1 MPKTNKMIPKDE
13 AALILRAI
21 NQTNYKCQDE
31 DEAWKM
37 QQIKL
42 KLMNVHPEQLESV
55 RRGQKVKALINLLLI
70 TFTSITLAGCIGI
83 ALFVM

>member
-1 MPKTNKMIPKDE
+1 MIPKDE
-13 AALILRAI
+13 AALMLRAI
-21 NQTNYKCQDE
+21 EQTNYKYQDE

-42 KLMNVHPEQLESV
+42 RLMNVHPEQIEAV

-70 TFTSITLAGCIGI
+70 TFISIALLGCIGI

>member
-1 MPKTNKMIPKDE
+1 MIPKDE
-13 AALILRAI
+13 AALMLRAI
-21 NQTNYKCQDE
+21 EQTNYKYQDE

-42 KLMNVHPEQLESV
+42 KLMNVHPEQMEAV
-55 RRGQKVKALINLLLI
+55 RRGQKVKSLINLLLI
-70 TFTSITLAGCIGI
+70 TFISIALLGCIGI

>member
-1 MPKTNKMIPKDE
+1 MIPKDE

-21 NQTNYKCQDE
+21 EQSNYKYQDE
-31 DEAWKM
+31 EEAWKM

-42 KLMNVHPEQLESV
+42 KLMNLHPEQLESI
-55 RRGQKVKALINLLLI
+55 RKGQKVKALINLLLI
-70 TFTSITLAGCIGI
+70 TFTSIALAGCIGI

>member
-1 MPKTNKMIPKDE
+1 MIPKDE
-13 AALILRAI
+13 AALMLRAI
-21 NQTNYKCQDE
+21 EQTNYKYQDE

-42 KLMNVHPEQLESV
+42 KLMNVHPEQMEAV

-70 TFTSITLAGCIGI
+70 TFISLALAGCIGI

>member
-1 MPKTNKMIPKDE
+1 
-13 AALILRAI
+13 
-21 NQTNYKCQDE
+21 
-31 DEAWKM
+31 M

-42 KLMNVHPEQLESV
+42 KLMNVHPEQMEAV

-70 TFTSITLAGCIGI
+70 TFISIALLGCIGI

>member
-1 MPKTNKMIPKDE
+1 MIPKDE
-13 AALILRAI
+13 AALMLRAI
-21 NQTNYKCQDE
+21 EQTNYKYQDE

-42 KLMNVHPEQLESV
+42 KLMNVHPEQMEAV
-55 RRGQKVKALINLLLI
+55 RKGQKVKALINLLLI
-70 TFTSITLAGCIGI
+70 TFISIALHGCDGI

>member
-1 MPKTNKMIPKDE
+1 MIPKDE
-13 AALILRAI
+13 AALMLRAI
-21 NQTNYKCQDE
+21 EQTNYKYQDE
-31 DEAWKM
+31 EEVWKM

-42 KLMNVHPEQLESV
+42 KLMNVHPEQMEAV

>member
-1 MPKTNKMIPKDE
+1 MIPKDE
-13 AALILRAI
+13 AALMLRAI
-21 NQTNYKCQDE
+21 EQTNYKYQDE
-31 DEAWKM
+31 DEVWKM

-42 KLMNVHPEQLESV
+42 KLMNVHPEQMESV

-70 TFTSITLAGCIGI
+70 TFISIALLGCIGI

>member
-1 MPKTNKMIPKDE
+1 MIPKDE
-13 AALILRAI
+13 AALMLRAI
-21 NQTNYKCQDE
+21 EQTNYKYQDE

-42 KLMNVHPEQLESV
+42 KLMNVHPEQMEAV

-70 TFTSITLAGCIGI
+70 TFISIALLGCIGI

>member
-1 MPKTNKMIPKDE
+1 MIPKDE
-13 AALILRAI
+13 AALMLRAI
-21 NQTNYKCQDE
+21 EQTNYKYQDE

-42 KLMNVHPEQLESV
+42 KLMNVHPEQMEAV
-55 RRGQKVKALINLLLI
+55 RKGQKVKALINLLLI
-70 TFTSITLAGCIGI
+70 TFISIALLGCVGI

>member
-1 MPKTNKMIPKDE
+1 M
-13 AALILRAI
+13 LRAI
-21 NQTNYKCQDE
+21 EQTNYKYQDE

-42 KLMNVHPEQLESV
+42 KLMNVHPEQMEAV
-55 RRGQKVKALINLLLI
+55 RKGQKVKALINLLLI
-70 TFTSITLAGCIGI
+70 TFISIALLGCVGI

>member
-1 MPKTNKMIPKDE
+1 MIPKDE
-13 AALILRAI
+13 AALMLRAI
-21 NQTNYKCQDE
+21 EQTNYKYQDE

-42 KLMNVHPEQLESV
+42 KLMNVHPEQMEAV

-70 TFTSITLAGCIGI
+70 TFISIALLGCVGI